1 MKKTTKFLAL
11 LLCIMTA
18 ASVASCKKGDGES
31 SLQSSGSSSSI
42 ETPVTSE
49 NIELSL
55 NKSTLT
61 LVEDEVE
68 VLVATSNVS
77 RTVTWTSDNE
87 QVATVSVVGQV
98 IAKTAGTAKVTA
110 RIGDTTAE
118 CVVTVT
124 AASPKTEDYINVE
137 STAYLSL
144 KDETTP
150 QILPRYIAIGE
161 NGEEIDDTKA
171 FTFES
176 LNTAVVTVDECGVI
190 TPIDEGTAD
199 IVVRCG
205 DVVTYVVADVY
216 TSIITT
222 TEEWMEIF
230 VEKDLFARYYLAT
243 DLDFTGKEYNIGK
256 YAGREQGF
264 YGELNGG
271 FHTVSNVTVTG
282 DTGTEGQSLFGG
294 AKCVNIHDVAFMGVK
309 YTDSRA
315 SGICSSLMQHVNLS
329 DDGGWAVFGD
339 EVVVNGKVVPGAIP
353 LPDMDKIIFPSKI
366 NNVILDAEFIGHGN
380 VGFCKS
386 FYGGIIN
393 DLYLNLR
400 RGDDDAFSDSDYM
413 FTQTLH
419 IWYLPNA
426 ASNTVIRIDKGMLSE
441 TINKVDSY
449 DLPMSDVTYTVDEM
463 KANYKAYQMFDTAVW
478 SITPKGIP
486 TFAK

>member
-1 MKKTTKFLAL
+1 MRKTMKFLAL

-18 ASVASCKKGDGES
+18 TTVVSCKKGDGES
-31 SLQSSGSSSSI
+31 SLQSSDTSSPI
-42 ETPVTSE
+42 ETPVTPE

-55 NKSTLT
+55 NKSALT
-61 LVEDEVE
+61 LVEDEMD

-87 QVATVSVVGQV
+87 QVATVSVVGKV
-98 IAKTAGTAKVTA
+98 IAKTAGTAKITA
-110 RIGDTTAE
+110 SIGNTKAE

-124 AASPKTEDYINVE
+124 AVPPKTEDYIDVE

-144 KDETTP
+144 KGETTP
-150 QILPRYIAIGE
+150 QIRPRYMAIGD
-161 NGEEIDDTKA
+161 NGEQVDNEKT

-176 LNTAVVTVDECGVI
+176 LNTAVVTVDESGVL
-190 TPIDEGTAD
+190 TPIDEGTTD

-216 TSIITT
+216 TSLITT
-222 TEEWMEIF
+222 PEEWMEIF

-294 AKCVNIHDVAFMGVK
+294 AKCVNIHDVAFIGVK

-339 EVVVNGKVVPGAIP
+339 EVVVNGKIIPGAIP
-353 LPDMDKIIFPSKI
+353 LPDMDKIIFPSKV

-400 RGDDDAFSDSDYM
+400 RGDGETFTDSDYM
-413 FTQTLH
+413 FAQTLH

-426 ASNTVIRIDKGMLSE
+426 ASKTVIRIDGGMLSE
-441 TINKVDSY
+441 TINRVDSY
-449 DLPMSDVTYTVDEM
+449 DLPMSDVTYTPDEM
-463 KANYKAYQMFDTAVW
+463 QANYKAYQMFDKSVW